1 MAAEVED
8 SDRSGMHPDLRKKL
22 ILALPILAIA
32 IAEWRFFVGDIYIS
46 TWIHV
51 ITLVSIA
58 ISTIWL
64 SGGDEEGS
72 ACQARVLP
80 ALQALLLLPLLRLVN
95 ISMPVFFELTLYQ
108 FIFIYTP
115 MIIPIVLI
123 ARSQHFTYAQLGLT
137 SDRIWIYLP
146 VSLAVGLLVAGGEYM
161 TIHPG
166 YLIPELSGINLLKL
180 ILVMLLFVGLVEEL
194 IFRSVLQT
202 RLESVL
208 GEWGGLIV
216 ASVLF
221 GLMHSGY
228 GTPYEM
234 FYTALVGLL
243 LGYMF
248 QRTRS
253 LPLVAMTH
261 GFANVFLFGV
271 IPHLI

>member
-1 MAAEVED
+1 MSPE
-8 SDRSGMHPDLRKKL
+8 LREKL
-22 ILALPILAIA
+22 ILALPILAIV
-32 IAEWRFFVGDIYIS
+32 IAEWRFFVGDIYIA
-46 TWIHV
+46 TWVHV

-58 ISTIWL
+58 LSTIWL
-64 SGGDEEGS
+64 SGGDEKGS
-72 ACQARVLP
+72 GGHTQVLM

-95 ISMPVFFELTLYQ
+95 ISMPIFFELTMYQ

-123 ARSQHFTYAQLGLT
+123 ARSQHFTSAQLGLT
-137 SDRIWIYLP
+137 SDRIWTYLLI
-146 VSLAVGLLVAGGEYM
+146 SLVVGLLVAGGEYL

-166 YLIPELSGINLLKL
+166 YLIPELTGINLLKL
-180 ILVMLLFVGLVEEL
+180 SLVMFLFVGLVEEL

-202 RLESVL
+202 RLETVI
-208 GEWGGLIV
+208 GEWGGLV
-216 ASVLF
+216 VTSALF

-234 FYTALVGLL
+234 LYTALVGLL

-253 LPLVAMTH
+253 LPLVTMIH